1 MAGPESV
8 LVSEA
13 SGLAAKR
20 WLIELRRY
28 SSSEGVDI
36 DRLLRP
42 RSGAS
47 DGAPIAHA
55 GHPRDGSGRAG
66 PARSTA

>member
-20 WLIELRRY
+20 WLIDLQRY
-28 SSSEGVDI
+28 SSSEGVGI
-36 DRLLRP
+36 DGLLRP

-47 DGAPIAHA
+47 KTHA
-55 GHPRDGSGRAG
+55 GPPRDGSGRAG
-66 PARSTA
+66 PVRSTA